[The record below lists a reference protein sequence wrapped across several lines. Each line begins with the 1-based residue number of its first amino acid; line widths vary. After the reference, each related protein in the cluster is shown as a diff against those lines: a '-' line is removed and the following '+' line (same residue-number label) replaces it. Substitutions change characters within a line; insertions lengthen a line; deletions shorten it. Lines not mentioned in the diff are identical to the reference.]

1 MSEASP
7 GRAAV
12 DPAGPAGDIVG
23 PMLNEIRRKIDAG
36 ERLAPAD
43 GEWLLTHAP
52 LSELGPLANEA
63 RLRRHPAREVT
74 YVLDSNPNYTNVCDV
89 DCVFCAFY
97 RHEGD
102 EGAYTHPVE
111 AVLEKVAWAAEQGAT
126 TVLLQ
131 GGVNPAIPYEYY
143 LDVVRET
150 VARFPG
156 VTPHYWSAVEIQRMA
171 EISGK
176 PLLAVLEDLW
186 DAGQRTIPGG
196 GAEILSDR
204 VRRKLGRRKGDSAA
218 WLDVHETAHRVGF
231 RTTATMMYGSIETP
245 AERVEHLDAVRALQD
260 RSHALEGA
268 TRAGRPGDFTA
279 FIPWSFKPG
288 NTPLEKV
295 RPVQEGPAAYLRM
308 IAVSRLYLDNV
319 EHVQASWFSEGK
331 KTGQVA
337 LHFGADDFGG
347 TLFEESVHAEAA
359 FVNTTS
365 VAEIRTL
372 IREAGFEPVQRTTL
386 YERLPETPLDDLA
399 VHAPRRAGGSREAGR
414 ARGAGGTRDAGG
426 LDPAALP
433 VLD

>member
-1 MSEASP
+1 MIPADRRVDSP
-7 GRAAV
+7 PAA
-12 DPAGPAGDIVG
+12 DDIHG
-23 PMLNEIRRKIDAG
+23 SMLETIRTKVDAG
-36 ERLAPAD
+36 ERLTPAE
-43 GEWLLTHAP
+43 GEWLLTAAP
-52 LSELGPLANEA
+52 LAELGPLADAA
-63 RLRRHPAREVT
+63 RFRRHPAREVT

-102 EGAYTHPVE
+102 AGAYTHSVE
-111 AVLEKVAWAAEQGAT
+111 EVLEKVAWAVEQGAT

-156 VTPHYWSAVEIQRMA
+156 VTPHYWSAVEIQRMTG
-171 EISGK
+171 ISGR
-176 PLLAVLEDLW
+176 PLQAVLEDLW

-196 GAEILSDR
+196 GAEILSNR
-204 VRRKLGRRKGDSAA
+204 VRRKLGKRKGDASA

-231 RTTATMMYGSIETP
+231 RTTATMMYGSIETA
-245 AERVEHLDAVRALQD
+245 AERVEHLEAVRALQD
-260 RSHALEGA
+260 RSRALDRA
-268 TRAGRPGDFTA
+268 TRGDRPGDFTA

-295 RPVQEGPAAYLRM
+295 KPVQEGPAAYLRM
-308 IAVSRLYLDNV
+308 IAASRLYLDNV
-319 EHVQASWFSEGK
+319 DHVQASWFSEGK

-399 VHAPRRAGGSREAGR
+399 VHAPRRSGR
-414 ARGAGGTRDAGG
+414 F
-426 LDPAALP
+426 DPAALP

>member
-1 MSEASP
+1 
-7 GRAAV
+7 
-12 DPAGPAGDIVG
+12 
-23 PMLNEIRRKIDAG
+23 MLSEIRRKAGAG
-36 ERLAPAD
+36 ERLTPREC
-43 GEWLLTHAP
+43 EWLLTEAP
-52 LSELGPLANEA
+52 LSELGALADAA
-63 RLRRHPAREVT
+63 RFRRHPAADVT

-102 EGAYTHPVE
+102 PGAYTHAVE
-111 AVLEKVAWAAEQGAT
+111 EVLEKVAWAAEQGAT

-131 GGVNPAIPYEYY
+131 GGVNAALPYDYY

-171 EISGK
+171 EISGRT
-176 PLLAVLEDLW
+176 LQTVLEDLW

-196 GAEILSDR
+196 GAEILSNR
-204 VRRKLGRRKGDSAA
+204 VRRKLGKKKGGPEA
-218 WLDVHETAHRVGF
+218 WLDVHRTAHRVGF
-231 RTTATMMYGSIETP
+231 LTTATMMYGSIETP
-245 AERVEHLDAVRALQD
+245 AERVEHLEAVRALQD
-260 RSHALEGA
+260 GSRALAGA
-268 TRAGRPGDFTA
+268 TRADRPGEFTA

-288 NTPLEKV
+288 NTPLEKA
-295 RPVQEGPAAYLRM
+295 RPVSEGPAAYLRM
-308 IAVSRLYLDNV
+308 IAASRLYLDNV
-319 EHVQASWFSEGK
+319 EHIQASWFSEGK

-347 TLFEESVHAEAA
+347 TLFEESVHAEAR

-372 IREAGFEPVQRTTL
+372 IREAGFAPVQRTTS
-386 YERLPETPLDDLA
+386 YERLTETPLDDLA
-399 VHAPRRAGGSREAGR
+399 VHAPRRSGGF
-414 ARGAGGTRDAGG
+414 
-426 LDPAALP
+426 DPAALP

>member
-1 MSEASP
+1 
-7 GRAAV
+7 
-12 DPAGPAGDIVG
+12 
-23 PMLNEIRRKIDAG
+23 MLEEIRSRLDVR
-36 ERLAPAD
+36 ERLTPAE
-43 GEWLLTHAP
+43 GEWLLVEAP
-52 LSELGPLANEA
+52 LVALGELANAE
-63 RLRRHPAREVT
+63 RFRRHPAPEVT

-97 RHEGD
+97 RHAD
-102 EGAYTHPVE
+102 APDAYTHSIEEVM
-111 AVLEKVAWAAEQGAT
+111 EKVAWAVEQGAT

-156 VTPHYWSAVEIQRMA
+156 LTPHYWSAVEIQRMA
-171 EISGK
+171 EIAGK
-176 PLLAVLEDLW
+176 PLQQVLEDLW

-196 GAEILSDR
+196 GAEILAPR
-204 VRRKLGRRKGDSAA
+204 VRTKLGKRKGGPEA
-218 WLDVHETAHRVGF
+218 WLEVHETAHRVGF

-245 AERVEHLDAVRALQD
+245 AERIAHLDAVRALQD
-260 RSHALEGA
+260 RSLALTAA
-268 TRAGRPGDFTA
+268 TRTDRPGSFTA

-295 RPVQEGPAAYLRM
+295 KPVQEGPAAYLRM

-319 EHVQASWFSEGK
+319 DHVQASWFSEGK
-331 KTGQVA
+331 KAGQVA
-337 LHFGADDFGG
+337 LHWGADDFGG

-359 FVNTTS
+359 FVNTTT

-386 YERLPETPLDDLA
+386 YERLPETPLEDLA
-399 VHAPRRAGGSREAGR
+399 VRAPRRAGHLA
-414 ARGAGGTRDAGG
+414 
-426 LDPAALP
+426 PHALP